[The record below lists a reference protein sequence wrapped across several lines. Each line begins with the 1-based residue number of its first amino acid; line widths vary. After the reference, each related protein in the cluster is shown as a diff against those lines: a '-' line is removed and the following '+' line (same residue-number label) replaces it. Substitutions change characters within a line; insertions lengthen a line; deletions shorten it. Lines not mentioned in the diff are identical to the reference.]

1 MCRRS
6 GLRPNRKK
14 GLLFEKRSKN
24 FLSMMTGRMAG
35 KIVLVTGAGAA
46 GPGWGNGKAAA
57 VLYAR
62 EGAKVFAVDR
72 REEAAAETQRL
83 ILDEGGVCRIYAADV
98 SRSGEVAAMVAACV
112 EAFGALDVLHNNV
125 GIAETGGPVEASEE
139 SWDRVIAVNQTSVFL
154 TCKHALP
161 QMVKQS
167 RGAIVNV
174 GSVASRRWIGFP
186 YAAYSASK
194 AAVVAL
200 TQNVA
205 AQYASQGIRANC
217 VLPGLMDTPMIRE
230 PLAASYGGD
239 VETML
244 ETRHRQSPT
253 GRMGDGWD
261 TAYAA
266 LFLASDEARYITGV
280 ELVVDG
286 GLTLRCA

>member
-1 MCRRS
+1 MA
-6 GLRPNRKK
+6 
-14 GLLFEKRSKN
+14 F
-24 FLSMMTGRMAG
+24 RM
-35 KIVLVTGAGAA
+35 KDKVVLVTGAGSA

-72 REEAAAETQRL
+72 RLEAAEETRQ
-83 ILDEGGVCRIYAADV
+83 IIADEGGECLTFAADV
-98 SRSGEVAAMVAACV
+98 AKTAEVAAMVAACIK
-112 EAFGALDVLHNNV
+112 AYGSLDVLHNNV

-139 SWDRVIAVNQTSVFL
+139 SWNRILAVNQTSVFL

-161 QMVKQS
+161 FMIVQS

-174 GSVASRRWIGFP
+174 ASIAAIRWLGFP

-194 AAVVAL
+194 AAVIAL
-200 TQNVA
+200 TQNMAV
-205 AQYASQGIRANC
+205 QYAGQGIRANC

-261 TAYAA
+261 TAHAA
-266 LFLASDEARYITGV
+266 LFLASDEARYITGAQ
-280 ELVVDG
+280 LVVDG
-286 GLTLRCA
+286 GITLRCG